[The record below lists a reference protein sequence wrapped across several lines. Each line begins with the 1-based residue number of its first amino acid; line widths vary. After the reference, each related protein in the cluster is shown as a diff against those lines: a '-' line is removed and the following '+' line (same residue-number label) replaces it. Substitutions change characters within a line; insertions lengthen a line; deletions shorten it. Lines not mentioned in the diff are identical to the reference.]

1 MIKPFKT
8 GLLTAIL
15 SIVALSTHADR
26 LYVQDTNVQAGGEC
40 DLNIVLESSDM
51 SQYSAFQFDLVL
63 PEGFE
68 TDKNDIKYYKEY
80 FSDSQQYFDIVQL
93 SDVKWRIV
101 STSATNQR
109 LKGQTGAIMFFRVTA
124 SASLPVGNRQGSIQN
139 IVFTKLLANGTT
151 QTVRM
156 DASTYTVSV
165 WKEASL
171 AFDAVN
177 KTYGDAAFTVSP
189 KTNVSGGTITYSS
202 GNTSVVKVSGQTFTI
217 VGAGTAVITANQAAT
232 TNYSATSATFT
243 VTVAQRE
250 AVLGWSNLSFT
261 YDGNS
266 HVPTA
271 KVTNLVGNDVCN
283 VTVTGAQT
291 NVGSYTATATALSN
305 ANYKLPAANT
315 QAFTITSASSTL
327 SFDPVSKT
335 YGDAAFTVTPKTN
348 VSGGAITYSS
358 GNTQVVMVSGQTF
371 TVVGTGTATITAYQ
385 AATAN
390 YGASSTTFT
399 VTVGQR
405 EAVLGWSNLGF
416 TYDGK
421 SHVPT
426 ATVQNLVGNDV
437 CNVTVTGAQTNAGSY
452 TATATALSNANYK
465 LPAAKTNGFAVAKA
479 SLMIFGGNYVK
490 KQGEPMPQWKA
501 EYNGF
506 VNGETEA
513 VLTKQPLLSCD
524 ANENSAPGT
533 YIVTVSGAEAQNY
546 NISYQNGTL
555 TITAADQIVVRA
567 KSYTRQYGDPN
578 PDLEYEVIGGTIQ
591 GTPQLICT
599 ATQNSPVN
607 QYPIIVRQGTIT
619 TPNVN
624 YENGNLTVKKAPLTI
639 TARSY
644 TIKQGDPLPAFAA
657 EYSGFK
663 LNETASVLTQ
673 QPQLSCTAFDSSTPG
688 EYPIYVYGAE
698 AQNYDIQTIDGVLK
712 IEAAATITVTIE
724 NCSREYG
731 DPNPAQWKYS
741 VSGGT
746 LQGEPAFE
754 CDATQRSAVG
764 QYEIRGSRGTVTN
777 PNVQFVSGWLTVN
790 KAPLKVIADSYTI
803 NQGDPLPEFTA
814 HYDGFKLGETASVL
828 TQQPQLSCTAY
839 DSSTPGEY
847 PIYVYGSEA
856 RNYAIEEVDGVLTI
870 VAAPQEPELVLTE
883 LYVDGDNHE
892 AGQHTIHYTIR
903 NYGGDF
909 NDYVYI
915 FLKVP
920 GIDEVV
926 KSGDFWSIPSKKEL
940 RVSKP
945 ATLTVFGT
953 YHIWVATDADG
964 QNILGETEWTL
975 LQPEEEKGYTL
986 VVKLNDGSEE
996 KYVLKER
1003 PEAWMQGTRLRIE
1016 STTMSTAYERT
1027 DIEKFYFLDK
1037 DGNPSGIKAVA
1048 EAETSLTV
1056 RQLSNGRL
1064 QVSGLADDDAV
1075 RVFDLSGRLL
1085 TTVKS
1090 DGSNS
1095 LSIDLSQQPKGVY
1108 IININNK
1115 RTIKLQVR

>member
-80 FSDSQQYFDIVQL
+80 FSDSQQYLDIVQL

-348 VSGGAITYSS
+348 VSGGAITYRS

-506 VNGETEA
+506 VNGETDA

-555 TITAADQIVVRA
+555 IITAADQIVVTAR
-567 KSYTRQYGDPN
+567 SYSREYGDPN
-578 PDLEYEVIGGTIQ
+578 PTFEFNVTGGTLD
-591 GTPQLICT
+591 GTPEIICD
-599 ATQNSPVN
+599 AVPKSPVN
-607 QYPIIVRQGTIT
+607 QYPIIVRKGSISN
-619 TPNVN
+619 PNVQFV
-624 YENGNLTVKKAPLTI
+624 NGALTVTKAPLTI
-639 TARSY
+639 TAKSY
-644 TIKQGDPLPAFAA
+644 TITQGEPMPEFEAD
-657 EYSGFK
+657 YSGFK
-663 LNETASVLTQ
+663 LNDTPAVLSQ
-673 QPQLSCTAFDSSTPG
+673 QPQLSCAALDSSEPG
-688 EYPIYVYGAE
+688 TFA
-698 AQNYDIQTIDGVLK
+698 
-712 IEAAATITVTIE
+712 
-724 NCSREYG
+724 
-731 DPNPAQWKYS
+731 
-741 VSGGT
+741 
-746 LQGEPAFE
+746 
-754 CDATQRSAVG
+754 
-764 QYEIRGSRGTVTN
+764 IR
-777 PNVQFVSGWLTVN
+777 
-790 KAPLKVIADSYTI
+790 
-803 NQGDPLPEFTA
+803 
-814 HYDGFKLGETASVL
+814 
-828 TQQPQLSCTAY
+828 
-839 DSSTPGEY
+839 
-847 PIYVYGSEA
+847 VYGSEA
-856 RNYAIEEVDGVLTI
+856 RNYVIEEVDGVLTI

-1037 DGNPSGIKAVA
+1037 DGNSSGIKAVA

-1064 QVSGLADDDAV
+1064 QVSGLADGDAV